1 MTDCKRSLG
10 QIKHTG
16 NTRQA
21 DVKLHEII
29 MQKAFRA

>member
-1 MTDCKRSLG
+1 MTDCERSLG

-21 DVKLHEII
+21 DVKLHDII
-29 MQKAFRA
+29 MQKAFRS

>member
-16 NTRQA
+16 NHRQD